1 MIAKHLQK
9 KENFAKIDKNYN
21 FESFANIDGI
31 GETQISSLK
40 KFFSLKENLKV
51 VKHLL
56 KYLYIQNEKNN
67 SSGKLKNLS
76 FLITG
81 KLDNMSR
88 TEAKTIIEKNS
99 GKILSSINKN
109 LNYLIVGDKPT
120 SKKVKQAKELNI
132 KIINQK
138 ALIDLLN

>member
-1 MIAKHLQK
+1 
-9 KENFAKIDKNYN
+9 
-21 FESFANIDGI
+21 
-31 GETQISSLK
+31 
-40 KFFSLKENLKV
+40 
-51 VKHLL
+51 
-56 KYLYIQNEKNN
+56 
-67 SSGKLKNLS
+67 
-76 FLITG
+76 
-81 KLDNMSR
+81 MSR